1 MFNKLAYTIES
12 KPMRRGPTNRRHR
25 QLHIIIA
32 SIYVTSNSLAA
43 VRCKRKA
50 NYTTYDKVPLKI
62 YIYIYNLHPA
72 LQDILQPPSKRRP
85 LYGTSAP
92 QTELDLVGVKHV

>member
-62 YIYIYNLHPA
+62 YLIYIRPCKTSYNHRANVA
-72 LQDILQPPSKRRP
+72 LYTGRRLLKPSWAW
-85 LYGTSAP
+85 LG
-92 QTELDLVGVKHV
+92 

>member
-12 KPMRRGPTNRRHR
+12 KPMRRGPTTRRHR

-62 YIYIYNLHPA
+62 YIYIYIIYIRPYKTSYNHRANVA
-72 LQDILQPPSKRRP
+72 LYTGRRLLKPSWAW
-85 LYGTSAP
+85 LG
-92 QTELDLVGVKHV
+92 